1 MSEPDGARDP
11 SAKTVLIV
19 DDDPGTLHVLSH
31 GLGQVLGEFE
41 VLTASDGSEAVK
53 MLEQHD
59 LDVLVTDLAMPVMDG
74 FALIAY
80 VTNRRQA
87 LPVVVLSALA
97 ADDIGD
103 RLAPFDGLRVLRK
116 PISYR
121 DLAACLHEVLERSD
135 LGQIEGIALAGVAQL
150 IEAERRTCT
159 VVVASGRRRG
169 RLYFESGKLI
179 NAFSDD
185 FGSEGE
191 AAAYD
196 ILGWPSTTLTFEPL
210 PDDTRRLVHT
220 PMRLMLLEV
229 AVVQDQLREH
239 AERALPPVPQSLL
252 TASGAASVD
261 RHDTGD
267 EPAPAADAPTPDVHE
282 PTLGVH
288 EPTPDVHEPTLG
300 VHEPTANTGERD
312 APGTSETT
320 PEHAA
325 APLSSA
331 AHDHA
336 ASSAEPTDPGAAEE
350 AQRMQD
356 DHERFDQRLDDEGLV
371 RGDDEGSAPEADTAA
386 PSFVPE
392 GAAVDGPLPPASA
405 QPDAHVAALLGAMR
419 RLSDSARVADAALAA
434 VASEVEAFREA
445 QQRFDAERE
454 QRERRRRELETFQH
468 DVAKLAREILARVER
483 MFDPRPQAAAND
495 TAPAGADANADSA
508 EATTTDDGPEP
519 ESSA

>member
-41 VLTASDGSEAVK
+41 VLTASDGSEAIE

-59 LDVLVTDLAMPVMDG
+59 VDVLVTDLAMPVMDG

-80 VTNRRQA
+80 MTNRRQA

-121 DLAACLHEVLERSD
+121 DLAACLHEVLEQSE

-150 IEAERRTCT
+150 IETERRSCT

-169 RLYFESGKLI
+169 RLYFESGRLI

-210 PDDTRRLVHT
+210 PDDARRLVHT

-252 TASGAASVD
+252 AASGAASVD

-267 EPAPAADAPTPDVHE
+267 EPAPDADEPPPDIFEPPPDAHE
-282 PTLGVH
+282 P
-288 EPTPDVHEPTLG
+288 PPD
-300 VHEPTANTGERD
+300 TGERD
-312 APGTSETT
+312 APGTIETT
-320 PEHAA
+320 PEHPT
-325 APLSSA
+325 APLPSA

-336 ASSAEPTDPGAAEE
+336 ASSGEPTDPGAAEE
-350 AQRMQD
+350 AQRMHD
-356 DHERFDQRLDDEGLV
+356 DHERFDEHLDDESLV
-371 RGDDEGSAPEADTAA
+371 PGDDEGAAPEADTAA
-386 PSFVPE
+386 PSLEPE
-392 GAAVDGPLPPASA
+392 GAAVHGPPPPAPGQS
-405 QPDAHVAALLGAMR
+405 DAHVTELLGAMT

-434 VASEVEAFREA
+434 VASEVEAFRQA
-445 QQRFDAERE
+445 QQRFDAEIE
-454 QRERRRRELETFQH
+454 QRERRRRELEAFQH

-483 MFDPRPQAAAND
+483 MFEPKPQAAAND
-495 TAPAGADANADSA
+495 SAPAGTDANADSA
-508 EATTTDDGPEP
+508 GATTTDDGPGP
-519 ESSA
+519 ESSP